1 MTLSLAPQ
9 ADGAIEGLIEY
20 DADLFDEGSVRQ
32 WGEALGCVL
41 EGMTRDAAAPVGS
54 LALSSA
60 HARAARLARS
70 AGPVVELD
78 GPLTVAGLFEAQVAR
93 TPQAVALVCEGETLT
108 YAQLEARANRLAR
121 HLVGRGIGPEDIVA
135 ILLERSEHLVVGL
148 LAVLKAGAAYLPLD
162 ADYPAQRLSYMLDDS
177 RAKLLITSTRLAG
190 LLDAGQPALV
200 LDEAALQAQLA
211 REPARALTD
220 AERVRALSP
229 ANLAYLIYTS
239 GSTGKPKACGND
251 A

>member
-1 MTLSLAPQ
+1 M
-9 ADGAIEGLIEY
+9 
-20 DADLFDEGSVRQ
+20 
-32 WGEALGCVL
+32 
-41 EGMTRDAAAPVGS
+41 
-54 LALSSA
+54 
-60 HARAARLARS
+60 
-70 AGPVVELD
+70 
-78 GPLTVAGLFEAQVAR
+78 
-93 TPQAVALVCEGETLT
+93 
-108 YAQLEARANRLAR
+108 
-121 HLVGRGIGPEDIVA
+121 
-135 ILLERSEHLVVGL
+135 VGL

-162 ADYPAQRLSYMLDDS
+162 ADSPAQRLSYMLDDS

-239 GSTGKPKACGND
+239 GSTGKPKAVGVTNAPVINLARAQIERFDIRAQDRVLQFASSAFD
-251 A
+251 ASVSEIVTALGSSAALVISSEVSARQLQNLRQVLDRYGITHATLSPSLLNVVSVDDIASLRVLVVAGEACSPALVSRFARGRRMVNAYCPT